1 MKTVLTIAASDP
13 SGGAG
18 IQADLRAIT
27 AHGVYGMAVPTALTV
42 QNTLGVTGVL
52 ILEPEFLAR
61 QLEAVLSDIR
71 PDAVKIGAMPG
82 AEHARAT
89 AELLRKYEI
98 ENVVFDPVLAS
109 TSGAALGTGV
119 CFSLTKIVEYQMA
132 NGSLLFKLSM
142 IPAAI
147 AFLLVIPGETGN
159 HPFDAA
165 EAETEICE
173 GPLAEYSGAPLGV
186 YKLSHAVKILTMTSL
201 FVALFLG
208 GIGTGLENLVF
219 HLGLAGGAAGA
230 VAFLLELLV
239 LFLLCTVL
247 TFLSISVVHAVTA
260 RLRIEQ
266 LFKYYWTVV
275 AGLALISLILAWYG
289 L

>member
-1 MKTVLTIAASDP
+1 MKAVLTIAASDP

-109 TSGAALGTGV
+109 TSGATLGT
-119 CFSLTKIVEYQMA
+119 VEA
-132 NGSLLFKLSM
+132 VELLAPCVSLLTPNLPEAAKLLGRD
-142 IPAAI
+142 PAELVTPDDIESA
-147 AFLLVIPGETGN
+147 AGELVKRFRTAVLLKGGHRTDGSFDDYFLSREGDGAWLPTRVAPPCGN
-159 HPFDAA
+159 H
-165 EAETEICE
+165 
-173 GPLAEYSGAPLGV
+173 
-186 YKLSHAVKILTMTSL
+186 
-201 FVALFLG
+201 
-208 GIGTGLENLVF
+208 GTGCLLSSSIAC
-219 HLGLAGGAAGA
+219 GLASG
-230 VAFLLELLV
+230 LPMLESIRRAKER
-239 LFLLCTVL
+239 
-247 TFLSISVVHAVTA
+247 LSDALA
-260 RLRIEQ
+260 R
-266 LFKYYWTVV
+266 
-275 AGLALISLILAWYG
+275 GLSLGYG
-289 L
+289 NSPVDFR

>member
-1 MKTVLTIAASDP
+1 MKAVLTIAASDP

-27 AHGVYGMAVPTALTV
+27 AHGLYGMAVPTALTV

-109 TSGAALGTGV
+109 TSGAALGT
-119 CFSLTKIVEYQMA
+119 VEA
-132 NGSLLFKLSM
+132 VELLAPCVSLLTPNLPEAAKLLGRD
-142 IPAAI
+142 PAELVTPDDIESA
-147 AFLLVIPGETGN
+147 AGELVKRFRTAVLLKGGHRADGSFDDYFLPAEGEGVWLPTRVAPPCGN
-159 HPFDAA
+159 H
-165 EAETEICE
+165 
-173 GPLAEYSGAPLGV
+173 
-186 YKLSHAVKILTMTSL
+186 
-201 FVALFLG
+201 
-208 GIGTGLENLVF
+208 GTGCLLSSSIAC
-219 HLGLAGGAAGA
+219 GLASGLS
-230 VAFLLELLV
+230 VLESIRRAKER
-239 LFLLCTVL
+239 
-247 TFLSISVVHAVTA
+247 LSDALA
-260 RLRIEQ
+260 R
-266 LFKYYWTVV
+266 
-275 AGLALISLILAWYG
+275 GLSLG
-289 L
+289 HGNSPVDFR